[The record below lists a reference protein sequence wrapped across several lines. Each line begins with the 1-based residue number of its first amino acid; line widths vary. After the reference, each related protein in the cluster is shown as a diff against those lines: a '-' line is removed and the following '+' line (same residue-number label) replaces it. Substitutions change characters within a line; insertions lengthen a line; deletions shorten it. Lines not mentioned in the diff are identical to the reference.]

1 MNINY
6 LSVQDVAL
14 IHFMIMK
21 KYGKGEQ
28 EGIKDKEL
36 LESAIYR
43 PRQSAF
49 GGEAYPSFFEKA
61 AAFFESLARNH
72 CFYNGNKRTAFA
84 STDLFL
90 KKNGYKL
97 KKNDNENENFTVSV
111 AAGNIKLADIASWLE
126 ENSEKY

>member
-1 MNINY
+1 MLYNGR
-6 LSVQDVAL
+6 SSCQ
-14 IHFMIMK
+14 
-21 KYGKGEQ
+21 
-28 EGIKDKEL
+28 
-36 LESAIYR
+36 IY
-43 PRQSAF
+43 QLMYDIQWF
-49 GGEAYPSFFEKA
+49 VLT
-61 AAFFESLARNH
+61 LARNH